1 MTSLY
6 PYRLSKFEPEPILS
20 EGVGIHPEDCAGSA
34 RLPILREDRPGSLP
48 ANPMRILERYVLR
61 EHLFP
66 FLIGF
71 SIVVFLLTLDFLF
84 DLVDLAIGKGVSLGI
99 VLELFVLSL
108 GYMVALAFPC
118 AVLIASLAAFG
129 RLSQDNEISAMRS
142 TGVNLARI
150 IGAPLGAAA
159 VLAGLLILFNNQV
172 LPESNHAL
180 ASLMSDVSRKRP
192 TAQITEG
199 VFIDAFEGYNIFVE
213 KVNSRT
219 NEIRGVKIYQ
229 LSTTARP
236 TTILAEWG
244 KILNTPDGRVMTLE
258 LHDGEIH
265 EVPPN
270 DDERTYRRLMFKT
283 HLINIRSPG
292 TDLERRN
299 KSARGDR
306 EMNLGMMQEAIRQ
319 VRHDLGEAKV
329 ARSQILESAGYDSYD
344 DFVRAAVPHSAPR
357 GIQAWLRNALRALGS
372 VGVIATGL
380 PDRSHDGAG
389 TTIRVIAPVTMDL
402 IQMRQLEIDGLERRA
417 NSLEVEVQKKFSIP
431 AACLVFVLVGA
442 PLGMRA
448 RKSGM
453 SVAFLSIL
461 FFVFYYLCLAGG
473 EELADRRIL
482 APWFAMWAPNIVIGA
497 IGAFLTLQAA
507 EVIRRPKRR
516 RARRPHAPATPA

>member
-1 MTSLY
+1 
-6 PYRLSKFEPEPILS
+6 
-20 EGVGIHPEDCAGSA
+20 
-34 RLPILREDRPGSLP
+34 
-48 ANPMRILERYVLR
+48 MRILERYVLR

-66 FLIGF
+66 FLFGF

-84 DLVDLAIGKGVSLGI
+84 DLVDLAIGKGVSFGI

-129 RLSQDNEISAMRS
+129 RLSQDNEISAMRAN
-142 TGVNLARI
+142 GVNLARI
-150 IGAPLGAAA
+150 IGAPLMAAS
-159 VLAGLLILFNNQV
+159 VLAILLVLFNNQI

-180 ASLMSDVSRKRP
+180 ASLMADVSRKRP

-213 KVNSRT
+213 KVDNRT

-229 LSTTARP
+229 LNTTARP

-244 KILNTPDGRVMTLE
+244 KIHNSPDGRVMTLE

-270 DDERTYRRLMFKT
+270 DEERTYRRLMFKT
-283 HLINIRSPG
+283 HTINIRTPG
-292 TDLERRN
+292 TDLERRD
-299 KSARGDR
+299 KTARGDR
-306 EMNLGMMQEAIRQ
+306 EMNLAMMQGAIHQ
-319 VRHDLGEAKV
+319 VYKDLTEAKKV
-329 ARSQILESAGYDSYD
+329 RDQILQGAGYDSYD
-344 DFVRAAVPHSAPR
+344 EFVRAAVPNPPPHGLR
-357 GIQAWLRNALRALGS
+357 AWLRNAFRALGS
-372 VGVIATGL
+372 VGVIATGV
-380 PDRSHDGAG
+380 PDRGHQPGDASAV
-389 TTIRVIAPVTMDL
+389 RAIAPMTMDL

-448 RKSGM
+448 RKSGIA
-453 SVAFLSIL
+453 VAFLSIL

-482 APWFAMWAPNIVIGA
+482 NPWFAMWAPNIVIGA
-497 IGAFLTLQAA
+497 IGVYLTLQAA
-507 EVIRRPKRR
+507 EVIRRPRR
-516 RARRPHAPATPA
+516 RPRRKPPTLPVATT